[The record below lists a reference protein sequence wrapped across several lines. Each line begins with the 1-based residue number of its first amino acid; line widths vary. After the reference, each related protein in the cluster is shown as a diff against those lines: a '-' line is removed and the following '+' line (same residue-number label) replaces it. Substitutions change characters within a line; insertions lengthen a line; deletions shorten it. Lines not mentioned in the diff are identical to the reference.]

1 MNPIDI
7 ESYAGT
13 SGVTLQCY
21 PGDPVTTVVMKNTNN
36 YAVNVDFTNGSIPSR
51 ILLPENETEKFLFVQ
66 VKCSPTLVVITKVT
80 KA

>member
-7 ESYAGT
+7 ESYADTG
-13 SGVTLQCY
+13 GVTLRCY
-21 PGDPVTTVVMKNTNN
+21 PGDAVTTVVMKNTNN

-51 ILLPENETEKFLFVQ
+51 ILLPDNESEKFQFVL

-80 KA
+80 RA